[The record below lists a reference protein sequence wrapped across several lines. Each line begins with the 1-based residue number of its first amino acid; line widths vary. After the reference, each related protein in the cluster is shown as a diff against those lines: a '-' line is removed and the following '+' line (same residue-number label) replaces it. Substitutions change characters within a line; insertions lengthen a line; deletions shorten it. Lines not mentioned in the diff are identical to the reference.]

1 MHIINN
7 FVLFEMNIAIRVYND
22 VVLHLIW
29 FVNTVF
35 VIRFLLCGFQVSAE
49 HLQLGNVST

>member
-1 MHIINN
+1 MHVINN